1 MISVHNPYSPGC
13 VDHSV
18 ISYRSYWQNRDF
30 VYCSP
35 KFGQLILTKLV
46 ATRCD
51 ILRPK
56 CTQFDFGWG
65 CAPDP
70 TGGAYSTPPDPLGDG
85 EGACCPPPLAKNPTF
100 HSWAFRPQTLAL
112 RVSTRCSHAFSLPTL
127 ACLRTVLCCI
137 VYHSCAQWNART
149 SDRQLLV

>member
-1 MISVHNPYSPGC
+1 M
-13 VDHSV
+13 
-18 ISYRSYWQNRDF
+18 
-30 VYCSP
+30 YCSP

-85 EGACCPPPLAKNPTF
+85 EGACCPPPRQEPYLPLLSLQASNLGPSSF
-100 HSWAFRPQTLAL
+100 DPLFSRIFFANLGMSENCAVL
-112 RVSTRCSHAFSLPTL
+112 YSVSQ
-127 ACLRTVLCCI
+127 LRTVECTYI
-137 VYHSCAQWNART
+137 RQTTFGVEARVGP
-149 SDRQLLV
+149 DAIIE